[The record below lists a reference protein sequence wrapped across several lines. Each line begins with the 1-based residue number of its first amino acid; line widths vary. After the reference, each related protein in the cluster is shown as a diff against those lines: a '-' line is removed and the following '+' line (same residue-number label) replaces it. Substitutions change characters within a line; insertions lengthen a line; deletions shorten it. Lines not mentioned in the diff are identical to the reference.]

1 MLQKYSIPFFNN
13 WKQNRMLH
21 QCINFIWKQNLL
33 LHSKQDKIASEL
45 IIDGSC
51 SNVLSVF
58 NKRKNYFIDMPET
71 AQISSSMPIFDS
83 WGSDP
88 LQNVT
93 VS

>member
-1 MLQKYSIPFFNN
+1 
-13 WKQNRMLH
+13 MLH
-21 QCINFIWKQNLL
+21 QHINFSWKQNLL
-33 LHSKQDKIASEL
+33 LHSKPEEISSEL
-45 IIDGSC
+45 FIDGSC

-58 NKRKNYFIDMPET
+58 NKRKNYIINMPET

-88 LQNVT
+88 LRYLT